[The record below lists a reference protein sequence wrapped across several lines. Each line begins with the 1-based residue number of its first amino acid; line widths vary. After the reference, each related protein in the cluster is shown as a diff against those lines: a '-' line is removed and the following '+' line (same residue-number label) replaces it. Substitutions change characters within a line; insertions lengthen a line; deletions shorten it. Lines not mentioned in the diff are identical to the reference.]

1 MDARDELIKKLTSDL
16 KALSLVA
23 SIQEISFW
31 IGSTVAS
38 VCSAVAGVSIAANL
52 HDSGSGRF
60 FLGTLAVIPAVWAA
74 IDRAPRASSFEC
86 AKL

>member
-60 FLGTLAVIPAVWAA
+60 F
-74 IDRAPRASSFEC
+74 
-86 AKL
+86 